1 MSNILVAFI
10 LGGPED
16 GQDVKVLRGDVRH
29 ERNGIPY
36 RLEVRKVYDHHL
48 DREISR
54 VYAVHPE
61 LEAR

>member
-1 MSNILVAFI
+1 MGNVLVAFI

-16 GQDVKVLRGDVRH
+16 GQDVKVLRGEERH

-36 RLEVRKVYDHHL
+36 RVEIRKVYDYNL

-54 VYAVHPE
+54 VYAVHPMVTT
-61 LEAR
+61 